1 MVAAGAGGPPLWSIR
16 VRIAAVGRPKD
27 WPAAAIDAVEAALA
41 PFAAALSSFEIAGG
55 WAVEALSEA
64 EPDRA
69 AVAAALAGLGGA
81 ARATVARLP
90 HRDWVAVSQRGLKPV
105 RAGRF
110 YVHGSHVGGRPPRGC
125 IALEIDP
132 GLAFGTGH
140 HESTRGCLLALDRL
154 ARTRRVARPLDLGCG
169 SGILA
174 LAMAKAWRVPVL
186 AVDDDARAVAVTRDN
201 ARANG
206 VADLVRAVKG
216 RGYAAAALRR
226 RSPFDL
232 IVANILAKPLC
243 RLAPG
248 TARHLAAGGLAVLS
262 GLLVEHEDA
271 VVAAHRRH
279 GLDPAWRLRLG
290 DWSVLVLER
299 RGAPTAAD
307 IRPGGGRL

>member
-1 MVAAGAGGPPLWSIR
+1 MDAAGGPPLWSIR
-16 VRIAAVGRPKD
+16 VRIVADGRRKD

-41 PFAAALSSFEIAGG
+41 PFAAALSSFEVADG
-55 WAVEALSEA
+55 WTVEALSEA

-69 AVAAALAGLGGA
+69 AVAAALAGLGARLGEASGRARGA

-110 YVHGSHVGGRPPRGC
+110 YVHGSHVGGPPPRGC

-154 ARTRRVARPLDLGCG
+154 ARTRRIARPLDLGCG

-174 LAMAKAWRVPVL
+174 LAMARLWRAPVL
-186 AVDDDARAVAVTRDN
+186 AVDGDARAVTVTREN

-216 RGYAAAALRR
+216 SGYAAAAVRR
-226 RSPFDL
+226 RGPFDL

-248 TARHLAAGGLAVLS
+248 TARHLAAGGVAVLS

-271 VVAAHRRH
+271 VLAAH
-279 GLDPAWRLRLG
+279 
-290 DWSVLVLER
+290 
-299 RGAPTAAD
+299 
-307 IRPGGGRL
+307 